1 MRSKTA
7 KWFEVT
13 VRLEKIMEDGMQ
25 KKVTEMYVVEAF
37 TFTEAEEK
45 IVEEIGLLVSGDFS
59 VVSEKIA
66 PYAEVFFSD
75 NLQDDCW
82 YKAKLQ
88 FITID
93 EKTDKEKRSNIVY
106 LVQAD
111 SLDTANKYVSEFM
124 SSSMIDYVKC
134 NIADTKIMD
143 VYEHSTPKEDKEEC

>member
-25 KKVTEMYVVEAF
+25 KKVTEVYVVEALS
-37 TFTEAEEK
+37 FTEAEAK
-45 IVEEIGLLVSGDFS
+45 ITEEMKSFVSGEFE

-134 NIADTKIMD
+134 NISDTKIMD